1 MFLFDKYHS
10 GKQSYATGIDCNLR
24 WKTMLPSMPIYAAE
38 SMAAVDDD
46 CNLYFG
52 CHSGIFYSLNKD
64 GHIRWDFHTTEK
76 IYSSPLL
83 YNDCV
88 ITSTGDGLLI
98 CFHKD
103 SGKIKWLFNLKKE
116 YYDNKIQKL
125 FQTIIHLPFTFS
137 FIRKMNMNTKC
148 WSSPLIIEGK
158 IFISSY
164 GKGFYCIDADSG
176 CDIWSIDLGYPR
188 FQLSGAV
195 SDNDNFIY
203 FGSRKGIFY
212 KYDLNGKIIWK
223 FKIGGNFWGAP
234 SFSSKHNII
243 LLPSSLGERK
253 GCVYAIGKDGNI
265 IWKVVLKSAIY
276 GSVSNDEDFGYCC
289 DFAGYVYKINLTNGT
304 IINKIKISNAQ
315 RALWTTPTIDKD
327 GRVYIVTKDSNKD
340 GRIIKMDS
348 DFNFLWEFNI
358 GKSLSTPVILHN
370 GDVCVGSWDGYYYC
384 LKTK

>member
-88 ITSTGDGLLI
+88 IVSTGDGLLI

-103 SGKIKWLFNLKKE
+103 SGKIKWLFDLKKS
-116 YYDNKIQKL
+116 YYDNIKQKL
-125 FQTIIHLPFTFS
+125 FHTIIHLPFTFS

-148 WSSPLIIEGK
+148 WSSPLIIDGK
-158 IFISSY
+158 IFISSF

-195 SDNDNFIY
+195 SDNDNLIY

-212 KYDLNGKIIWK
+212 KYDLNGNIIWQL
-223 FKIGGNFWGAP
+223 KIGGNFWGAP
-234 SFSSKHNII
+234 SFSLEHNII
-243 LLPSSLGERK
+243 LLPSSIGERK
-253 GCVYAIGKDGNI
+253 GCVYAIGKDGKI
-265 IWKVVLKSAIY
+265 IWKIVLESAIY
-276 GSVSNDEDFGYCC
+276 GSVSNDKDFGYCC
-289 DFAGYVYKINLTNGT
+289 DFAGYLYKIDLING
-304 IINKIKISNAQ
+304 IIIKKIKLSNAQ

-327 GRVYIVTKDSNKD
+327 GKIYIVTKDSNID

-358 GKSLSTPVILHN
+358 GKCLSTPVILHN